1 MFFNCDNFFSKMDGK
16 RIDVIGFGVSNS
28 QLVFKLAEN
37 GAIVKL
43 HDKRTAEKFTPVQ
56 LERLKEGGV
65 ALSLGESYL
74 DDLDGD
80 IIFRTPGMPFTHP
93 KLTEAREKGKVV
105 TSELEIF
112 LQLCPCPTYGIT
124 GSDGKTTTS
133 SIIAAIF
140 KKAGK
145 NVHLGGNIGKPLLTI
160 LDKVKADDVCVI
172 ELSSF
177 QLLSMRCSPD
187 IAVVTNISPNHLD
200 VHRDMQEYV
209 DAKRNVLLHQ
219 SAFSKT
225 VLSADNVGS
234 LELSYNVRGK
244 LSLFSRQKEIENGA
258 WMDEDGKLYHST
270 AGKATYLMHR
280 DEILLPGLHN
290 VENVLAAV
298 SAVWGAVTP
307 KDICAAVSEFAGVE
321 HRIEFVREHNYVRW
335 YNDSIATSPTRMIA
349 GLYSFDEKLIVI
361 AGGYDKNIPFEPM
374 VKPVIERVKVL
385 ILTGPTA
392 DKIEA
397 AVRAGEGFEESNM
410 RIMRAAN
417 LDEAVKIASENA
429 FFGDTVTLSPACASF
444 DAFDNFEQRG
454 RYFKQLVNAL

>member
-1 MFFNCDNFFSKMDGK
+1 MFFDCNNFFSKLDGK

-37 GAIVKL
+37 GAVVKL
-43 HDKRTAEKFTPVQ
+43 HDKRTADKFMPQQ
-56 LERLKEGGV
+56 LERLKASGV
-65 ALSLGESYL
+65 ALSLGEGYL

-93 KLTEAREKGKVV
+93 KLTEARKKGIVV
-105 TSELEIF
+105 TSELEVF
-112 LQLCPCPTYGIT
+112 MRLCPCPTYGIT

-133 SIIAAIF
+133 SILAAIF
-140 KKAGK
+140 QKAGK
-145 NVHLGGNIGKPLLTI
+145 TVHLGGNIGKPLLTI
-160 LDKVKADDVCVI
+160 LDKIKPNDICVV

-177 QLLSMRCSPD
+177 QLLSMRSSPD
-187 IAVVTNISPNHLD
+187 VAVVTNIAPNHLD
-200 VHRDMQEYV
+200 VHRDMREYV

-219 SAFSKT
+219 GAFSKA
-225 VLSADNVGS
+225 VLSADNEGAAA
-234 LELSYNVRGK
+234 LADDVRGR
-244 LSLFSRQKEIENGA
+244 LEFFSAAEKPENGA
-258 WMDEDGKLYHST
+258 WMDEDGKIYHST

-280 DEILLPGLHN
+280 DEILLPGMHN
-290 VENVLAAV
+290 VENVLAAI
-298 SAVWGAVTP
+298 SAAWGAATP
-307 KDICAAVSEFAGVE
+307 KDICAAVREFSGVE
-321 HRIEFVREHNYVRW
+321 HRIEFVRENNGVRW

-361 AGGYDKNIPFEPM
+361 AGGYDKKIPFEPM

-385 ILTGPTA
+385 ILTGDTA

-397 AVRAGEGFEESNM
+397 AVRAGEGFEKSGM
-410 RIMRAAN
+410 RIFRAAD
-417 LDEAVKIASENA
+417 LAEAVKTANENA

-454 RYFKQLVNAL
+454 RCFKELVNAL